1 MLLAPTLICEVVS
14 LEPHEAR
21 TGTLVRV
28 KEGYRKH
35 DLVGMRGTV
44 RDCWGHS
51 DHLAVDVE
59 LEDGRSELLWFHQL
73 DVVGENGAPYGA
85 KRLLRR

>member
-1 MLLAPTLICEVVS
+1 M
-14 LEPHEAR
+14 EPHEAR

-44 RDCWGHS
+44 RDCWGHP
-51 DHLAVDVE
+51 DHLAVDIE

>member
-1 MLLAPTLICEVVS
+1 
-14 LEPHEAR
+14 
-21 TGTLVRV
+21 
-28 KEGYRKH
+28 
-35 DLVGMRGTV
+35 MRGTV
-44 RDCWGHS
+44 RECWGHP
-51 DHLAVDVE
+51 DYLAVDVE

>member
-1 MLLAPTLICEVVS
+1 MLPAPNLNIRGGF

-21 TGTLVRV
+21 SGTMVRV

-44 RDCWGHS
+44 QECWGHP
-51 DHLAVDVE
+51 DYLAVDIE

-73 DVVGENGAPYGA
+73 EVVEQSEAPSDA

>member
-1 MLLAPTLICEVVS
+1 VVS

-21 TGTLVRV
+21 TGTTVRV
-28 KEGYRKH
+28 KEGYRKR

-44 RDCWGHS
+44 QKCWGNP
-51 DHLAVDVE
+51 DYLAVDIE

-73 DVVGENGAPYGA
+73 EVLEGSETPSGAEWY
-85 KRLLRR
+85 LLRR